1 MNKKLNIMGRIIA
14 LLIVVT
20 LSTVSICTENVAAF
34 YNQDGSNE
42 AEKKDRNAAKITVQ
56 LMQCKHKD
64 THYNS
69 NGIHINDTTGD
80 KIIRKFERE
89 PSVINDTAAGT
100 ATYDINKYVY
110 EYEMSYSEGAQVD
123 YAVITTPNITH
134 YESTAS
140 GGVRETHSRMYWL
153 GEYNSTMENLT
164 ATEGANEW
172 YSFAK
177 QCGAAV
183 NSDLSRQTWE
193 TVESG
198 NSGSYKGEYVVS
210 LDVSRTIDN
219 GQKFLYLL
227 EGTFFDRNTR
237 DSNHPDMQ
245 STGAPSYYGTH
256 VYGVIGL
263 VFYRNVK
270 FDANGGTM
278 AEETI
283 RSMQVYNGSRK
294 CKILPWYSNT
304 SKERFYSGIDVSSP
318 QVTTAY
324 GTASVKSPTRTSY
337 VFTGW
342 YDSPDGGVMLYDTDG
357 NAVKGTQYFDAE
369 GNWIY
374 KGNVTAYAGWEYVG
388 NYVIRYSK
396 GASDTY
402 ITPPSDTVTTVGTAA
417 ILADTQL
424 TGSRYRLS
432 YEGNTNN
439 EHSRSTSLPATEG
452 TFKFA
457 GWNIGGTVCQPGTL
471 YGETLVK
478 DSVVT
483 ATAVYSGY
491 TVRLPKLSSTN
502 YELEG
507 WYESYDGVTGTFAG
521 YIGKPGDDYVIN
533 AAESSFTKTIY
544 AKWTPAD
551 VALNFNY
558 LIPDA
563 AKNSSLGYTLTGAD
577 ETSRTLTFG
586 TGIGVLP
593 EPELSGYTF
602 VCWNWTAD
610 GAGGTASADGLYY
623 GIDGNGDPA
632 DTLYA
637 MWKPLGY
644 IIKYDYN
651 GAEDITSNPTEAEY
665 YDILSIA
672 APTLAGAEFAGWEI
686 TGMDNSPHLLDG
698 TKTNSESASGIG
710 AGKSRAEFIGLNGSE
725 GTVLFTA
732 QWNYAKYN
740 ITYDFNGGSPV
751 SGGSYPAEASVYEY
765 FDISNPEKGPALF
778 KGWTVKGMDEGTH
791 CVGGAYVDGATA
803 SGAGAGKAAGAKLPF
818 ASLRYTPGTVTL
830 VAAWEADD
838 RQLIFMT
845 DTGTMTGKSIQ
856 DNWTLRFIR
865 FGSKNF
871 ISKNAYDVEWGTD
884 VPSVK
889 RTGYTFNGFYTELK
903 GGTQVFNG
911 GSSGSMADRMPTD
924 KLTAGAYRADN
935 GTWVGPSLILY
946 AHFTPLEFELTF
958 DVNGG
963 VWADD
968 KSSGTR
974 TLGVTYDS
982 DRNSTVWGSAD
993 VERTGY
999 IPGGW
1004 NTRADGTGYTVFD
1017 TDGYS
1022 TDEGGYWSE
1031 NYRKQVD

>member
-304 SKERFYSGIDVSSP
+304 SKERFYSGIDVYSP

-402 ITPPSDTVTTVGTAA
+402 ITPPADTVTTVGTAA

-586 TGIGVLP
+586 TRIGVLP

-637 MWKPLGY
+637 MWEPLSY
-644 IIKYDYN
+644 SIKYDYN
-651 GAEDITSNPTEAEY
+651 GADAIASNPAKAKY
-665 YDILSIA
+665 YDILSIV
-672 APTLAGAEFAGWEI
+672 APTLAGAEFAGWTI

-710 AGKSRAEFIGLNGSE
+710 AGKSPAEFIGLNGSD

-751 SGGSYPAEASVYEY
+751 PGGSYPAEASVYEY
-765 FDISNPEKGPALF
+765 FDISNPEKGSSLF

-803 SGAGAGKAAGAKLPF
+803 SGAGAGKAAGAKFPF

-871 ISKNAYDVEWGTD
+871 MSKDEYDVSWGTD

-968 KSSGTR
+968 KGSDDR
-974 TLGVTYDS
+974 TLSVAYDS

>member
-1 MNKKLNIMGRIIA
+1 MGRIIA

-304 SKERFYSGIDVSSP
+304 SKERFYSGIDVYSP

-324 GTASVKSPTRTSY
+324 GTASVKAPSRTDY
-337 VFTGW
+337 LFTGW

-357 NAVKGTQYFDAE
+357 NAVKGTQYFDAD

-388 NYVIRYSK
+388 DYTIHYDK

-402 ITPPSDTVTTVGTAA
+402 ITPPADTVTTVGTAA

-424 TGSRYRLS
+424 TGSRYTLS

-478 DSVVT
+478 DSVVA

-491 TVRLPKLSSTN
+491 NVRLPKLSSTS
-502 YELEG
+502 YELDG

-533 AAESSFTKTIY
+533 AAESSFAKTIY

-577 ETSRTLTFG
+577 ETSRTLMFG
-586 TGIGVLP
+586 TRIGVLP
-593 EPELSGYTF
+593 ESELSGYT
-602 VCWNWTAD
+602 
-610 GAGGTASADGLYY
+610 
-623 GIDGNGDPA
+623 
-632 DTLYA
+632 
-637 MWKPLGY
+637 
-644 IIKYDYN
+644 
-651 GAEDITSNPTEAEY
+651 
-665 YDILSIA
+665 
-672 APTLAGAEFAGWEI
+672 
-686 TGMDNSPHLLDG
+686 
-698 TKTNSESASGIG
+698 
-710 AGKSRAEFIGLNGSE
+710 
-725 GTVLFTA
+725 
-732 QWNYAKYN
+732 
-740 ITYDFNGGSPV
+740 
-751 SGGSYPAEASVYEY
+751 
-765 FDISNPEKGPALF
+765 
-778 KGWTVKGMDEGTH
+778 
-791 CVGGAYVDGATA
+791 
-803 SGAGAGKAAGAKLPF
+803 
-818 ASLRYTPGTVTL
+818 
-830 VAAWEADD
+830 
-838 RQLIFMT
+838 
-845 DTGTMTGKSIQ
+845 
-856 DNWTLRFIR
+856 
-865 FGSKNF
+865 
-871 ISKNAYDVEWGTD
+871 
-884 VPSVK
+884 
-889 RTGYTFNGFYTELK
+889 
-903 GGTQVFNG
+903 
-911 GSSGSMADRMPTD
+911 
-924 KLTAGAYRADN
+924 
-935 GTWVGPSLILY
+935 
-946 AHFTPLEFELTF
+946 
-958 DVNGG
+958 
-963 VWADD
+963 
-968 KSSGTR
+968 
-974 TLGVTYDS
+974 
-982 DRNSTVWGSAD
+982 
-993 VERTGY
+993 
-999 IPGGW
+999 
-1004 NTRADGTGYTVFD
+1004 
-1017 TDGYS
+1017 
-1022 TDEGGYWSE
+1022 
-1031 NYRKQVD
+1031 

>member
-177 QCGAAV
+177 QSGATV

-198 NSGSYKGEYVVS
+198 NGGSYKGEYVVS
-210 LDVSRTIDN
+210 IDVSRTIDN

-304 SKERFYSGIDVSSP
+304 SKERFYSGIDVYSP

-324 GTASVKSPTRTSY
+324 GTASVKAPSRTDY
-337 VFTGW
+337 LFTGW

-357 NAVKGTQYFDAE
+357 NAVKGTQYFDAD

-388 NYVIRYSK
+388 DYTIHYDK

-402 ITPPSDTVTTVGTAA
+402 ITPPADTVTTVGTAA

-424 TGSRYRLS
+424 TGSRYTLS

-478 DSVVT
+478 DSVVA

-491 TVRLPKLSSTN
+491 TVRLPKLSSTS
-502 YELEG
+502 YELDG

-521 YIGKPGDDYVIN
+521 YIGKPGDDYTLN

-577 ETSRTLTFG
+577 ETSRTLMFG
-586 TGIGVLP
+586 TRIGVLP

-637 MWKPLGY
+637 MWEPLSY
-644 IIKYDYN
+644 SIKYDYN
-651 GAEDITSNPTEAEY
+651 GADAIASNPTKAGY
-665 YDILSIA
+665 YDVLSIT
-672 APTLAGAEFAGWEI
+672 APTLAGAEFAGWTI

-710 AGKSRAEFIGLNGSE
+710 AGKSPAEFIGLNGSE

-751 SGGSYPAEASVYEY
+751 PGGSYPAEASVYEY
-765 FDISNPEKGPALF
+765 FDISNPEKGSSLF

-830 VAAWEADD
+830 VAAWEAGD

-871 ISKNAYDVEWGTD
+871 MSKNEYDVSWGTD

-911 GSSGSMADRMPTD
+911 GSSGSMADRMPSD
-924 KLTAGAYRADN
+924 KLAAGSYRADN

-968 KSSGTR
+968 KGSDDR
-974 TLGVTYDS
+974 TLSVAYDS

-1022 TDEGGYWSE
+1022 TGEGGYWSE
-1031 NYRKQVD
+1031 DYRK

>member
-1 MNKKLNIMGRIIA
+1 M
-14 LLIVVT
+14 
-20 LSTVSICTENVAAF
+20 
-34 YNQDGSNE
+34 
-42 AEKKDRNAAKITVQ
+42 
-56 LMQCKHKD
+56 
-64 THYNS
+64 
-69 NGIHINDTTGD
+69 
-80 KIIRKFERE
+80 
-89 PSVINDTAAGT
+89 
-100 ATYDINKYVY
+100 
-110 EYEMSYSEGAQVD
+110 
-123 YAVITTPNITH
+123 
-134 YESTAS
+134 
-140 GGVRETHSRMYWL
+140 
-153 GEYNSTMENLT
+153 
-164 ATEGANEW
+164 TEG
-172 YSFAK
+172 
-177 QCGAAV
+177 
-183 NSDLSRQTWE
+183 
-193 TVESG
+193 TVK
-198 NSGSYKGEYVVS
+198 N
-210 LDVSRTIDN
+210 
-219 GQKFLYLL
+219 
-227 EGTFFDRNTR
+227 
-237 DSNHPDMQ
+237 
-245 STGAPSYYGTH
+245 
-256 VYGVIGL
+256 
-263 VFYRNVK
+263 
-270 FDANGGTM
+270 
-278 AEETI
+278 
-283 RSMQVYNGSRK
+283 MQVYNGSKKAKAYAWYDDANKRK
-294 CKILPWYSNT
+294 WYSN
-304 SKERFYSGIDVSSP
+304 IDVSSP

-357 NAVKGTQYFDAE
+357 NAVKGTQYFDAD

-388 NYVIRYSK
+388 NYVIRYNK

-402 ITPPSDTVTTVGTAA
+402 ITPPADTVTTVGTAA

-424 TGSRYRLS
+424 TGSRYTLC

-452 TFKFA
+452 NFKFA

-478 DSVVT
+478 DSVVA

-502 YELEG
+502 YELDG

-533 AAESSFTKTIY
+533 AAESSFAKTIY

-623 GIDGNGDPA
+623 GIDSNGDPA

-665 YDILSIA
+665 YDILSIT

-765 FDISNPEKGPALF
+765 FDISNPEKGSSLF

-791 CVGGAYVDGATA
+791 CVGGAYVEGTTA

-830 VAAWEADD
+830 VAAWEAGD

-911 GSSGSMADRMPTD
+911 GSSTDMADRMPSD
-924 KLTAGAYRADN
+924 KLAAGSYLADN
-935 GTWVGPSLILY
+935 GAWVGPSLILY

-982 DRNSTVWGSAD
+982 DRNSTVWDSTD

-1031 NYRKQVD
+1031 DYRK